1 MGSFSPWLV
10 LRAAVNGGFLL
21 GVPASGDEKT
31 EEVGKLVAGEKSVD
45 NKPETSPKTGLTLE
59 GFGDSIIEIL
69 RSRRKAVSNGGRI
82 A

>member
-1 MGSFSPWLV
+1 M
-10 LRAAVNGGFLL
+10 

-69 RSRRKAVSNGGRI
+69 RSRRK
-82 A
+82 

>member
-1 MGSFSPWLV
+1 M
-10 LRAAVNGGFLL
+10 

-31 EEVGKLVAGEKSVD
+31 EEVGKLVAGEKTSVD

-69 RSRRKAVSNGGRI
+69 RSRRK
-82 A
+82 